1 MGEEYPTFARQAFVD
16 AYNKLLAER
25 DSAQARM
32 DELVDGVESE
42 AGLRFRFA
50 SSGAA
55 VSVIGGDSVE

>member
-1 MGEEYPTFARQAFVD
+1 MD

-55 VSVIGGDSVE
+55 VSVIGGNSVE